1 MNYIFFDERYIL
13 SDGIC
18 FVQAVFF
25 GYLSPNNLK
34 SEMNKTQE
42 TLVTSFALFSLFFG
56 AGNLLLPPLLG
67 YNAGEDWFWV
77 TIGFMITAVVIP
89 ILGILAHARL
99 QGTMYDFGKKV
110 SPTFSTIYCIIV
122 YLISITIPSPRTAS
136 ATHEI
141 AIHPAFG
148 TSPLL
153 TSSIYFALVLV
164 FVLNRSKIL
173 NFIGKFLTPL
183 IVIMLFGVIGIGL
196 FTSDGFMNVSTLDAP
211 VVSGLLEGYQTF
223 DAIGAVVVGAVV
235 IISLNLRGHDSVEAK
250 KEIIRKSG
258 FIAGLGLLL
267 IYAGLI
273 SVGAA
278 FGADIEIDNKLSG
291 DMQRA
296 NLLRGISIASLGAF
310 GNKLLSMLIAL
321 ACFTTA
327 VGIVAGTADYFKGL
341 FKGSQKAYIVTGIL
355 ACIVGVLIGQLD
367 FHSIIIIAIPA
378 LMFIYPITIILI
390 LLNVVPDKYASP
402 KVFKAVVIT
411 TIIFSIPDFLG
422 SIGLGKVV
430 TGFLPFIPFSKFSLG
445 WVVPALIVFA
455 LMNILPR
462 KNA

>member
-1 MNYIFFDERYIL
+1 MNQTKET
-13 SDGIC
+13 
-18 FVQAVFF
+18 FVTA
-25 GYLSPNNLK
+25 
-34 SEMNKTQE
+34 
-42 TLVTSFALFSLFFG
+42 FALFSLFFG

-67 YNAGEDWFWV
+67 YNAGEDWLWV

-99 QGTMYDFGKKV
+99 QGTMFDFGKKV
-110 SPTFSTIYCIIV
+110 SPAFSTIYCIIV

-173 NFIGKFLTPL
+173 SFIGKFLTPI
-183 IVIMLFGVIGIGL
+183 IVLMLFAVIGIGL
-196 FTSDGFMNVSTLDAP
+196 FSSDGVMNSTTFEAP
-211 VVSGLLEGYQTF
+211 VVSGILEGYQTF
-223 DAIGAVVVGAVV
+223 DAIGAVVVGAVI
-235 IISLNLRGHDSVEAK
+235 IISLNLRGHETYEAK
-250 KEIIRKSG
+250 KAIIRKSG

-273 SVGAA
+273 SVGSF
-278 FGADIEIDNKLSG
+278 FGADIQIDNTLSG

-296 NLLRGISIASLGAF
+296 NLLHGISLASLGAF
-310 GNKLLSMLIAL
+310 GNKVLSILIAL

-327 VGIVAGTADYFKGL
+327 VGIVTGTADYFKGL
-341 FKGSQKAYIVTGIL
+341 FKGSQKAYVITGIL
-355 ACIVGVLIGQLD
+355 ACAIGVLVGQLD
-367 FHSIIIIAIPA
+367 FHSIIVIAIPV
-378 LMFIYPITIILI
+378 LMIIYPITIVLI
-390 LLNVVPDKYASP
+390 LLNVVPEKFASA

-411 TIIFSIPDFLG
+411 TILFSLPDFLG
-422 SIGLGKVV
+422 SVGLSKATAGIQDY
-430 TGFLPFIPFSKFSLG
+430 IPLAKFSMG
-445 WVVPALIVFA
+445 WVLPALLVFVFSNVG
-455 LMNILPR
+455 LT
-462 KNA
+462 KNS